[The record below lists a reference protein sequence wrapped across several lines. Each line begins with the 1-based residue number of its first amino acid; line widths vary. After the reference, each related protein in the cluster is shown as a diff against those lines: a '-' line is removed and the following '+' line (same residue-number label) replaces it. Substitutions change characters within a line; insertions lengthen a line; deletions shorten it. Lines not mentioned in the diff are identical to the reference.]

1 MALKRHLRVLAT
13 TSEPDPSRSLR
24 VAFAT
29 ADRRVVDQHFGA
41 TPAFAIYSLSITGAQ
56 LAEVAEFAPAGPGH
70 DEDKLAARLET
81 LAGCALV
88 YANAMGASAVRRL
101 RAGGV
106 QPVKVPEGV
115 SIPVLVEGLRAD
127 LRDGAPWIAEVC
139 ARRRSKD
146 PDRFL
151 AMEAEG
157 WEE

>member
-1 MALKRHLRVLAT
+1 MALQRRLRVLAT
-13 TSEPDPSRSLR
+13 TPEPEPPGSLR

-29 ADRRVVDQHFGA
+29 ADRRVVDQHFGE
-41 TPAFAIYSLSITGAQ
+41 TPAFAIYCLSVAGAH
-56 LAEVAEFAPAGPGH
+56 LVEVAEFAPAGPGH
-70 DEDKLAARLET
+70 DEDKLAARLDT

-88 YANAMGASAVRRL
+88 YANAVGGSAVRRL
-101 RAGGV
+101 RAEGV
-106 QPVKVPEGV
+106 QPVKVAERA
-115 SIPVLVEGLRAD
+115 SIPALVEGLRAD
-127 LRDGAPWIAEVC
+127 LRDGALWLAEVC